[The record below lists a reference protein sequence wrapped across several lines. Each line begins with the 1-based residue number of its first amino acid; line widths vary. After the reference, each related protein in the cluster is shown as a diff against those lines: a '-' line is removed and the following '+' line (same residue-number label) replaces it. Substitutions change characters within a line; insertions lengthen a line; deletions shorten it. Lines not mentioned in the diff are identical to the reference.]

1 MTIGRGTAVRP
12 GPAIN
17 AGGTERQKGMD
28 MKGMTIRR
36 ASLLRLAAGV
46 SAIATIGHG
55 TAFAQDVQQT
65 EPAPPPANP
74 DLSTEDQAVG
84 DIVVTGIRAS
94 LANAQEIKR
103 RSDTIV
109 DAITAEDI
117 GALPDRSINEAL
129 QRVPGVSI
137 DRFAA
142 PNDSQHFSVEGSGV
156 QIRGLT
162 YTRGEFNG
170 RDTFAVSAGRDIGYN
185 DIPAELAGS
194 VEVFKN
200 ATADLIEGG
209 IAGTVSINTRKPFD
223 SKDRIIYL
231 SGAMSW
237 GDLEQRGEGSFAG
250 LFSNQWTVGDG
261 HRVGLLV
268 GGSFF
273 QQRSR
278 ADSVFVSSFLP
289 RFNAPDDG
297 VDGYAPDGTDF
308 QGSQFDGVTCDGNN
322 PNEGRLINAGT
333 PYQLRVCDNF
343 PVPAGFDTVYTPSG
357 AGFRQQSFNTKRN
370 SITAA
375 AQFETADKRLLLT
388 AQYLRAQSIES
399 WVDRTVEPNIYYND
413 IGNTYP
419 AGYIDQPGFTFNPNA
434 NYTFNDDGV
443 FTSGTIVRRGNLQA
457 RNTPNNP
464 CIIPNNGFPYTSTYC
479 PYEQFVNPGGIN
491 TASTNRYFYSKSTNQ
506 DAAFN
511 VKFAATD
518 RLRFNFDAQYAKSEA
533 EGTDDIVDIYTF
545 SNVSIDLTG
554 GLPNVSFVTPGFDT
568 ASYFG
573 SPNSWF
579 YNNAFNNRSINDG
592 DEYAFRG
599 DLEYDVSD
607 DSFLRKVRVGGRYS
621 KRQQTVRTNDYNN
634 WGSLSA
640 TWVDQGPRFVSV
652 TQDAITTKNFEG
664 FFRGDASVP
673 SVPAIREDI
682 LSNHDALTEL
692 LRRAKDPSGQ
702 FSYTPLEDRTPAT
715 GLDALIEGYF
725 QPNEVYVNSEET
737 IAAYARADFGTD
749 FDSGARFSGNIGVRW
764 VRTTDEAAGAINYP
778 QRNQVLPNGFADFAS
793 YCAEQTEVDPNT
805 GQAPPTSQIPA
816 LCRPGVTAAQ
826 QNAALAFAD
835 GTSVPQVA
843 TQTFDNWLPSLNLR
857 FDVNDK
863 LTFRFAASKAIN
875 RPNFG
880 DLRNFVS
887 LGFNGNTGVFE
898 ARASNPFLQPIK
910 SDQLDLSAEWYFAR
924 VGSLTATLFYKNLT
938 DVIVQNSG
946 FTREFSNGG
955 STYGLQL
962 TGPANAEGSSKIKG
976 IEVAYQ
982 QTYDFLPGPLGGL
995 GFQAAYTYIDA
1006 GNVILSPPDFRPST
1020 DPTPNEG
1027 DGNQPP
1033 QEITGLYDNLPL
1045 PQLSKHNVNTSIFFD
1060 KYGIYARLAYNWR
1073 SKFLLSNR
1081 DCCFPFLPVYSLP
1094 TDSADASFFY
1104 TVNQNFK
1111 IGLTVNNLFD
1121 YKIRTSFVLNGDGLE
1136 APRSFFK
1143 SDRQFQ
1149 LSARLTF

>member
-1 MTIGRGTAVRP
+1 MATRHLRHGRQFTHL
-12 GPAIN
+12 I
-17 AGGTERQKGMD
+17 
-28 MKGMTIRR
+28 
-36 ASLLRLAAGV
+36 AGV
-46 SAIATIGHG
+46 SALALIGSAQS
-55 TAFAQDVQQT
+55 AFAQTTQNDPVQETDQ
-65 EPAPPPANP
+65 APPPLEQT
-74 DLSTEDQAVG
+74 DLADEDAAVG

-103 RSDTIV
+103 RADTVV

-129 QRVPGVSI
+129 QRIPGVSI

-170 RDTFAVSAGRDIGYN
+170 RDTFSVSAGRDIGYN

-200 ATADLIEGG
+200 LTADLIEGG

-223 SKDRIIYL
+223 SNDRILYL
-231 SGAMSW
+231 SGGVSY
-237 GDLEQRGEGSFAG
+237 GDLAQQAEGSFAG
-250 LFSNQWTVGDG
+250 LYSNQWEVGDG

-268 GGSFF
+268 GGSYF

-278 ADSVFVSSFLP
+278 ADSIFLSSFLP

-297 VDGYAPDGTDF
+297 VDGYAPDGVDY

-322 PNEGRLINAGT
+322 PNEGRLINEGT

-343 PVPAGFDTVYTPSG
+343 PTPEGFDTVYTPSG

-370 SITAA
+370 SIAA
-375 AQFETADKRLLLT
+375 AGQFETADESLLIT
-388 AQYLRAQSIES
+388 AQYLRAESIES

-419 AGYIDQPGFTFNPNA
+419 AGYIQQDGFPYDPNA

-443 FTSGTIVRRGNLQA
+443 FTGGTIVRRGNLQA
-457 RNTPNNP
+457 RNLPGGAN
-464 CIIPNNGFPYTSTYC
+464 CGFYDPPANTAPITYC
-479 PYEQFVNPGGIN
+479 PYDQFVNPGGIN
-491 TASTNRYFYSKSTNQ
+491 TASTNRYFSSKSVNQ
-506 DAAFN
+506 DASLNIKWQAS
-511 VKFAATD
+511 D

-545 SNVSIDLTG
+545 SNVTIDLQNDI
-554 GLPNVSFVTPGFDT
+554 PNVSFVTPGFDT
-568 ASYFG
+568 TSYFANQG
-573 SPNSWF
+573 SWF

-592 DEYAFRG
+592 DEYAFRADG
-599 DLEYDVSD
+599 EFDVSED
-607 DSFLRKVRVGGRYS
+607 GFLRKLRFGGRYS

-652 TQDAITTKNFEG
+652 TPDAINQYNYEN
-664 FFRGDASVP
+664 FFRGEANVP
-673 SVPAIREDI
+673 SVPSIRADI
-682 LSNHDALTEL
+682 LSDHDALTEL

-702 FSYTPLEDRTPAT
+702 FSYTPLEDRTPN
-715 GLDALIEGYF
+715 GVDELIEGYF
-725 QPNEVYVNSEET
+725 QPNEVYDNSEET
-737 IAAYARADFGTD
+737 KAAYARLDFGTD
-749 FDSGARFSGNIGVRW
+749 FDSGMRLSGNIGVRW
-764 VRTTDEAAGAINYP
+764 VQTTNEAAGAINFP
-778 QRNQVLPNGFADFAS
+778 QRNQVLPDGFADFAA
-793 YCAEQTEVDPNT
+793 YCAEQTEVDPIT
-805 GQAPPTSQIPA
+805 GESPSQSQLPA
-816 LCRPGVTAAQ
+816 LCRTGVTAEQ
-826 QNAALAFAD
+826 QAAALAFAN
-835 GTSVPQVA
+835 GASLPQVA
-843 TQTFDNWLPSLNLR
+843 EQTFDNWLPSLNVR
-857 FDVNDK
+857 FDASDK

-898 ARASNPFLQPIK
+898 ARSSNPFLKPIK
-910 SDQLDLSAEWYFAR
+910 ADQFDLSAEWYFAR
-924 VGSLTATLFYKNLT
+924 VGSLTATGFYKKLT

-946 FTREFSNGG
+946 FNRTFENGG
-955 STYGLQL
+955 SSYDLQL
-962 TGPANAEGSSKIKG
+962 TGPANALGSSDIKG
-976 IEVAYQ
+976 VELAYQ
-982 QTYDFLPGPLGGL
+982 QTYDFLPGPLSGL
-995 GFQAAYTYIDA
+995 GLQAAYTYIDA
-1006 GNVILSPPDFRPST
+1006 GRIIVSPPDFRPST

-1033 QEITGLYDNLPL
+1033 QDIQGLYDNIPL
-1045 PQLSKHNVNTSIFFD
+1045 PQLSKHNVNTSVFFD

-1081 DCCFPFLPVYSLP
+1081 DCCFPFLPVYSLA
-1094 TDSADASFFY
+1094 TDSADASLFY
-1104 TVNQNFK
+1104 TVNEQFK
-1111 IGLTVNNLFD
+1111 IGVQVNNLFD
-1121 YKIRTSFVLNGDGLE
+1121 YKIRTTFQLNGDGLE

-1143 SDRQFQ
+1143 SDRQVQ
-1149 LSARLTF
+1149 LSVRLTL